1 MGTEFE
7 YTRFVDKRGN
17 PIDPFVPKFDIL
29 KVKNLEKEL
38 AKSQK
43 INVESPRFIKTL
55 ERALTKLFT
64 EADTTSDGQLTY
76 VQFYEAFKL
85 LPTYDL
91 CENDIRV
98 LLALAD
104 ENENGHITWADFI
117 PVGIDAIK
125 TFLARNKMLQKQP
138 HSVQMTELRG

>member
-7 YTRFVDKRGN
+7 YTRNVDKKGQ
-17 PIDPFVPKFDIL
+17 PVDPFVPKFDIMKAKDL
-29 KVKNLEKEL
+29 NKEM

-55 ERALTKLFT
+55 ERALTKLFS
-64 EADTTSDGQLTY
+64 EADDDNSGKLTY
-76 VQFYEAFKL
+76 AQFYEAFKL

-104 ENENGHITWADFI
+104 ENEEGSITWASFI
-117 PVGIDAIK
+117 PVGIAAIK
-125 TFLARNKMLQKQP
+125 TFLARNKMIAK
-138 HSVQMTELRG
+138 